1 VTLSRRGLVLAALVA
16 VVAGAAAADTGPLVR
31 SAGGAEIDWAAGV
44 IRAQAGSAADYRLPS
59 AEIARAGAER
69 RARAA
74 ASAELR
80 TALQGVALGA
90 GRRLSAAEIDAA
102 LARVRTVDV
111 DYQSNGGAVVTMSLR
126 FAEVTGASSEQAEA
140 APPRRVLS
148 VPAMPLELAPR
159 VAAGDDQGTLAW
171 AVYRVGTAPA
181 DADALTVRRDR
192 DGRLVL
198 PRADRRL
205 IEKLAHQ
212 PAVIYVQKIVK

>member
-1 VTLSRRGLVLAALVA
+1 VTLSRRALLLALAG
-16 VVAGAAAADTGPLVR
+16 VVAGPAGAETAALLR
-31 SAGGAEIDWAAGV
+31 SVGGAEIDWAAGV
-44 IRAQAGSAADYRLPS
+44 VKAQAGSAADYRLPS

-80 TALQGVALGA
+80 AALQGLALGP
-90 GRRLSAAEIDAA
+90 GRRLSSADIEAA
-102 LARVRTVDV
+102 LTRVRAVNV

-126 FAEVTGASSEQAEA
+126 FAEVTGAAVEEA
-140 APPRRVLS
+140 DAVPPKRVLS

-171 AVYRVGTAPA
+171 AVYRVGPAPA
-181 DADALTVRRDR
+181 DAEALTVRRDR

>member
-1 VTLSRRGLVLAALVA
+1 VTHPRRALLLAALA
-16 VVAGAAAADTGPLVR
+16 GLAGAARADTAPLVR
-31 SAGGAEIDWAAGV
+31 AVGGAEIDWAAGV
-44 IRAQAGSAADYRLPS
+44 VKAQAGSAADYRLPS

-80 TALQGVALGA
+80 AALQGVSLGP
-90 GRRLSAAEIDAA
+90 GRHLSAADIEAA
-102 LARVRTVDV
+102 VGRVRTVNI

-126 FAEVTGASSEQAEA
+126 FAEVTGAAVEEA
-140 APPRRVLS
+140 APPKRVLS
-148 VPAMPLELAPR
+148 VASMPLELAPR
-159 VAAGDDQGTLAW
+159 VAAGADEGTLAW
-171 AVYRVGTAPA
+171 AVYKVGTAPA
-181 DADALTVRRDR
+181 DAEALTVRRDR

-212 PAVIYVQKIVK
+212 PAVIYVQKILK